1 MKRAQVLDVGV
12 QDQVLKQLSNM
23 KPRPSIYDPDFIA
36 ANQFD
41 RADNLIEG
49 TKFEQYEQIRK
60 DIRYV

>member
-1 MKRAQVLDVGV
+1 MKRAQVLDVAV

-23 KPRPSIYDPDFIA
+23 KPRPSIYDSDFIA

-49 TKFEQYEQIRK
+49 TKYEQYGQIRQ
-60 DIRYV
+60 DIR